1 MIDKAKI
8 YEGLLPNVKAIIEG
22 SGSREKKLQR
32 ICDLLR
38 REVPYFDWVGFY
50 LTDAENP
57 DDLVLG
63 PFNGAPT
70 EHVRISVGTGIC
82 GRAAHTRR
90 MFVVQDV
97 SKETNYLACSPTD
110 RSEIV
115 VLIRDSFGGVLGQI
129 DADSSEVG
137 AFDHTDEMLL
147 ESVATKLAAF
157 ARRRGGTQNKGESRS
172 GGG

>member
-50 LTDAENP
+50 LTDAEKP

-63 PFNGAPT
+63 PYNGAPT

-97 SKETNYLACSPTD
+97 SRETNYLACSPD
-110 RSEIV
+110 VKAEIV
-115 VLIRDSFGGVLGQI
+115 LPILIGGHVWGELDIDSHTLAPFSSDDGEFLGKVCSLV
-129 DADSSEVG
+129 ADMV
-137 AFDHTDEMLL
+137 
-147 ESVATKLAAF
+147 
-157 ARRRGGTQNKGESRS
+157 RGED
-172 GGG
+172 

>member
-1 MIDKAKI
+1 MTDKAKI

-32 ICDLLR
+32 ICNLLR

-57 DDLVLG
+57 DDLILG

-97 SKETNYLACSPTD
+97 SRETNYLACSPD
-110 RSEIV
+110 VKAEIV
-115 VLIRDSFGGVLGQI
+115 LPILIGGHVWGELDIDSHTLAPFSSDDGEFLGKVCSLV
-129 DADSSEVG
+129 ADMV
-137 AFDHTDEMLL
+137 
-147 ESVATKLAAF
+147 
-157 ARRRGGTQNKGESRS
+157 RGED
-172 GGG
+172 

>member
-1 MIDKAKI
+1 MTDKAKI

-38 REVPYFDWVGFY
+38 RDVPYFDWVGFY

-97 SKETNYLACSPTD
+97 SKETNYLACSPD
-110 RSEIV
+110 VKAEIV
-115 VLIRDSFGGVLGQI
+115 LPILIGGRVWGELDIDSHTLAPF
-129 DADSSEVG
+129 SSEDGEFLGKVCS
-137 AFDHTDEMLL
+137 L
-147 ESVATKLAAF
+147 VADMV
-157 ARRRGGTQNKGESRS
+157 RGEG
-172 GGG
+172 

>member
-50 LTDAENP
+50 LTDAEKP

-63 PFNGAPT
+63 PYNGAPT

-97 SKETNYLACSPTD
+97 SRETNYLACSPD
-110 RSEIV
+110 VKAEIV
-115 VLIRDSFGGVLGQI
+115 LPILIGGRVWGELDIDSHTLAPFSSDDGEFLGKVCSLV
-129 DADSSEVG
+129 A
-137 AFDHTDEMLL
+137 EM
-147 ESVATKLAAF
+147 V
-157 ARRRGGTQNKGESRS
+157 RGED
-172 GGG
+172 

>member
-1 MIDKAKI
+1 MTDKAKI
-8 YEGLLPNVKAIIEG
+8 YEGLLPNVKAIIDG

-63 PFNGAPT
+63 PYNGAPT

-97 SKETNYLACSPTD
+97 SRETNYLACSPDVKAEIVLPILIGGRVWGELDIDSHTLAPFSSD
-110 RSEIV
+110 DGEFLGKVCSLVAEMVRSE
-115 VLIRDSFGGVLGQI
+115 D
-129 DADSSEVG
+129 
-137 AFDHTDEMLL
+137 
-147 ESVATKLAAF
+147 
-157 ARRRGGTQNKGESRS
+157 
-172 GGG
+172 

>member
-1 MIDKAKI
+1 MTDKAKI
-8 YEGLLPNVKAIIEG
+8 YEGLLPNVKAIIGG

-38 REVPYFDWVGFY
+38 GEVPYFDWVGFY

-70 EHVRISVGTGIC
+70 EHVRISVGAGIC
-82 GRAAHTRR
+82 GRAAQTRR

-97 SKETNYLACSPTD
+97 SKETNYLACSPD
-110 RSEIV
+110 VKAEIV
-115 VLIRDSFGGVLGQI
+115 LPILIGNRVWGELDIDSHTLAPF
-129 DADSSEVG
+129 SSEDG
-137 AFDHTDEMLL
+137 EFLGKICSL
-147 ESVATKLAAF
+147 VADLARA
-157 ARRRGGTQNKGESRS
+157 GG
-172 GGG
+172 

>member
-1 MIDKAKI
+1 MKDATTDKAKI

-22 SGSREKKLQR
+22 PGSREKKLQR

-50 LTDAENP
+50 LTDVEKP

-63 PFNGAPT
+63 PYNGAPT

-97 SKETNYLACSPTD
+97 SRETNYLACSPEVKA
-110 RSEIV
+110 EIV
-115 VLIRDSFGGVLGQI
+115 LPVLVGGDVWGELDIDSHTLAPF
-129 DADSSEVG
+129 SSEDG
-137 AFDHTDEMLL
+137 EFLGKICSL
-147 ESVATKLAAF
+147 VADLARA
-157 ARRRGGTQNKGESRS
+157 GG
-172 GGG
+172 

>member
-1 MIDKAKI
+1 MTDKAKI
-8 YEGLLPNVKAIIEG
+8 YEGLLPNVKVIIEG

-97 SKETNYLACSPTD
+97 SKETNYLACSPDVKAEIVLPVLIGGRVWGELDIDSHTLAPFSSED
-110 RSEIV
+110 GEFLGKVCSLVADMVRSE
-115 VLIRDSFGGVLGQI
+115 D
-129 DADSSEVG
+129 
-137 AFDHTDEMLL
+137 
-147 ESVATKLAAF
+147 
-157 ARRRGGTQNKGESRS
+157 
-172 GGG
+172 

>member
-8 YEGLLPNVKAIIEG
+8 YEGLLPDVKAIIEG

-38 REVPYFDWVGFY
+38 KEVPYFDWVGFY

-97 SKETNYLACSPTD
+97 SKETNYLACSPD
-110 RSEIV
+110 VKAEIV
-115 VLIRDSFGGVLGQI
+115 LPILIGGRVWGELDIDSHTLAPFSSDDGEFLGKVCSLV
-129 DADSSEVG
+129 ADMV
-137 AFDHTDEMLL
+137 
-147 ESVATKLAAF
+147 
-157 ARRRGGTQNKGESRS
+157 RGED
-172 GGG
+172 

>member
-1 MIDKAKI
+1 MKDATTDKVTM
-8 YEGLLPNVKAIIEG
+8 YERLLPSVKEIIERPG
-22 SGSREKKLQR
+22 DRDKKLQR

-50 LTDAENP
+50 LTDAEKP

-63 PFNGAPT
+63 PYNGAPT

-97 SKETNYLACSPTD
+97 SKETNYLACSPEVKA
-110 RSEIV
+110 EIV
-115 VLIRDSFGGVLGQI
+115 LPILVGGDVWGELDIDSHTLAPF
-129 DADSSEVG
+129 SSEDG
-137 AFDHTDEMLL
+137 EFLGKICSL
-147 ESVATKLAAF
+147 VADLARA
-157 ARRRGGTQNKGESRS
+157 GG
-172 GGG
+172 

>member
-1 MIDKAKI
+1 MTDKAKI

-97 SKETNYLACSPTD
+97 SKETNYLACSPDVKAEIVLPILIGGRVWGELDIDSHTLAPFSSED
-110 RSEIV
+110 GEFLGKVCSLVADMVRSE
-115 VLIRDSFGGVLGQI
+115 D
-129 DADSSEVG
+129 
-137 AFDHTDEMLL
+137 
-147 ESVATKLAAF
+147 
-157 ARRRGGTQNKGESRS
+157 
-172 GGG
+172 

>member
-1 MIDKAKI
+1 MTDKAKI

-57 DDLVLG
+57 DDLILG

-97 SKETNYLACSPTD
+97 SRETNYLACSPD
-110 RSEIV
+110 VKAEIV
-115 VLIRDSFGGVLGQI
+115 LPILIGGRVWGELDIDSHTLAPF
-129 DADSSEVG
+129 SSEDGEFLGKVCSLV
-137 AFDHTDEMLL
+137 AEM
-147 ESVATKLAAF
+147 V
-157 ARRRGGTQNKGESRS
+157 RGED
-172 GGG
+172 

>member
-1 MIDKAKI
+1 MTDKAKI
-8 YEGLLPNVKAIIEG
+8 YEGLLPNVKVIIEG

-50 LTDAENP
+50 LTDTEKP

-97 SKETNYLACSPTD
+97 SKETNYLACSPEVKA
-110 RSEIV
+110 EIV
-115 VLIRDSFGGVLGQI
+115 LPVLIGGRVWGELDIDSHTLAPF
-129 DADSSEVG
+129 SSEDGEFLGKVCS
-137 AFDHTDEMLL
+137 L
-147 ESVATKLAAF
+147 VADMV
-157 ARRRGGTQNKGESRS
+157 RGEG
-172 GGG
+172 

>member
-1 MIDKAKI
+1 MTDKAKI
-8 YEGLLPNVKAIIEG
+8 YEGLLPNVKVIIEG

-50 LTDAENP
+50 LTDTEKP

-97 SKETNYLACSPTD
+97 SKETNYLACSPD
-110 RSEIV
+110 VKAEIV
-115 VLIRDSFGGVLGQI
+115 LPVLIGGRVWGELDIDSHTLAPFSSDDGEFLGKVCSLV
-129 DADSSEVG
+129 ADMV
-137 AFDHTDEMLL
+137 
-147 ESVATKLAAF
+147 
-157 ARRRGGTQNKGESRS
+157 RGEG
-172 GGG
+172 

>member
-1 MIDKAKI
+1 MTDKAKI
-8 YEGLLPNVKAIIEG
+8 YEGLLPNVKVIIEG

-50 LTDAENP
+50 LTDTEKP

-97 SKETNYLACSPTD
+97 SKETNYLACSPEVKA
-110 RSEIV
+110 EIV
-115 VLIRDSFGGVLGQI
+115 LPVLIGGRVWGELDIDSHTLAPFSSDDGEFLGKVCSLV
-129 DADSSEVG
+129 A
-137 AFDHTDEMLL
+137 EM
-147 ESVATKLAAF
+147 V
-157 ARRRGGTQNKGESRS
+157 RGEG
-172 GGG
+172 

>member
-57 DDLVLG
+57 DDLILG

-97 SKETNYLACSPTD
+97 SRETNYLACSPD
-110 RSEIV
+110 VKAEIV
-115 VLIRDSFGGVLGQI
+115 LPILIGGHVWGELDIDSHTLAPFSSDDGEFLGKVCSLV
-129 DADSSEVG
+129 ADMV
-137 AFDHTDEMLL
+137 
-147 ESVATKLAAF
+147 
-157 ARRRGGTQNKGESRS
+157 RGED
-172 GGG
+172 

>member
-8 YEGLLPNVKAIIEG
+8 YEGLLPDVKAIIEG

-38 REVPYFDWVGFY
+38 KEVPYFDWVGFY

-97 SKETNYLACSPTD
+97 SKETNYLACSPD
-110 RSEIV
+110 VKAEIV
-115 VLIRDSFGGVLGQI
+115 LPILIGGRVWGELDIDSHTLAPF
-129 DADSSEVG
+129 SSEDGEFLGKVCS
-137 AFDHTDEMLL
+137 L
-147 ESVATKLAAF
+147 VADMV
-157 ARRRGGTQNKGESRS
+157 RGED
-172 GGG
+172 

>member
-1 MIDKAKI
+1 MTDKAKI
-8 YEGLLPNVKAIIEG
+8 YEGLLPNVKVIIEG

-97 SKETNYLACSPTD
+97 SKETNYLACSPDVKAEIVLPILIGGRVWGELDIDSHTLAPFSSED
-110 RSEIV
+110 GEFLGKVCSLVADMVRSE
-115 VLIRDSFGGVLGQI
+115 D
-129 DADSSEVG
+129 
-137 AFDHTDEMLL
+137 
-147 ESVATKLAAF
+147 
-157 ARRRGGTQNKGESRS
+157 
-172 GGG
+172 

>member
-1 MIDKAKI
+1 MTDKAKI
-8 YEGLLPNVKAIIEG
+8 YEGLLPNVNAIIG
-22 SGSREKKLQR
+22 GPDSREKKLQR

-50 LTDAENP
+50 ITDPEKT

-63 PFNGAPT
+63 PYNGAPT

-97 SKETNYLACSPTD
+97 SRETNYLACSPDVKAEIVLPILIGGHVWGELDIDSHTLAPFSSD
-110 RSEIV
+110 DGEFLGKVCSLVAEMVRSE
-115 VLIRDSFGGVLGQI
+115 D
-129 DADSSEVG
+129 
-137 AFDHTDEMLL
+137 
-147 ESVATKLAAF
+147 
-157 ARRRGGTQNKGESRS
+157 
-172 GGG
+172 